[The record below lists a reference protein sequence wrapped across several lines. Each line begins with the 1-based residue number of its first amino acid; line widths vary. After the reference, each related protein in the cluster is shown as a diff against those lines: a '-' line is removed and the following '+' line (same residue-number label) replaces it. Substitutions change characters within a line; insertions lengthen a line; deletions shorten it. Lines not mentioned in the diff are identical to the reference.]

1 MNSAD
6 QVKNWTS
13 ASFFIIAGMVAM
25 GIVATD
31 VKKGL
36 FPARVEYVGIYW
48 HFVDMVWLF
57 LFPLFYIASGAS

>member
-1 MNSAD
+1 M
-6 QVKNWTS
+6 
-13 ASFFIIAGMVAM
+13 IAM

-31 VKKGL
+31 VKRGR

-57 LFPLFYIASGAS
+57 LFPLMYIASGS